1 MVDRHAKKSRP
12 CTEELCLSSPPKFQK
27 NHTSLGTTK
36 FHDQTRF
43 YYIIIIV
50 GWCGDMSKYLLIVKL
65 MVNSSF
71 GSHIL
76 FYELGFPELK
86 TTLLLTYWY
95 LSYIQKTS
103 IFHAATWIEVELS
116 TSLAFLKELFE

>member
-1 MVDRHAKKSRP
+1 MTK
-12 CTEELCLSSPPKFQK
+12 
-27 NHTSLGTTK
+27 LG
-36 FHDQTRF
+36 FIIF
-43 YYIIIIV
+43 IIIV
-50 GWCGDMSKYLLIVKL
+50 GWCGDMSKYLMFVKL

-71 GSHIL
+71 DSHIL